1 MDQLAHDRTHND
13 LAVFSFFFQASI
25 EIDHHRIVSHGHQGR
40 HEKSLSQSSMAD
52 FADPGLTLYGTPGK
66 GLFGSETYKSN
77 RFLNTFDSFKD
88 MKSREDDRNGCF
100 TNTGDGVKQISFS
113 PKIRVMVNDLGNLP
127 FQFFDF
133 LIQITNVLL
142 DRGLN
147 GFMSC
152 A

>member
-1 MDQLAHDRTHND
+1 MDQLAHDRTHTD

-40 HEKSLSQSSMAD
+40 MKRAFLNRAWPICRSWAYPLWNSR
-52 FADPGLTLYGTPGK
+52 K

-100 TNTGDGVKQISFS
+100 TNAGDGVKQISFS
-113 PKIRVMVNDLGNLP
+113 PKIRVIVNDLGNLP
-127 FQFFDF
+127 FQLFNF

-142 DRGLN
+142 DRG
-147 GFMSC
+147 STVS
-152 A
+152 